1 MEERIYKTI
10 AFNTE
15 VFSTFE
21 LMNQPQKKQIR
32 IAITGP
38 ESSGKTTLA
47 RQLSEMYKGQ
57 YIPEFAREY
66 VENLSH
72 HYTFQDVETIAH
84 AQVEQYEASLKSSER
99 LFFFD
104 TWLIITKV
112 WFRWVFGKTP
122 DWLEGQIR
130 DCPIDLFLLCRP
142 DLPWEADPVR
152 ENGGENRIRLF
163 EEYRNELIHYGFSFV
178 EISGTDD
185 QRLNNARDAIRKFYK
200 LA

>member
-10 AFNTE
+10 VYNTE
-15 VFSTFE
+15 GFSTFE
-21 LMNQPQKKQIR
+21 LMNQQQKKQIR

-47 RQLSEMYKGQ
+47 RQLAEMYKGQ

-66 VENLSH
+66 VEKLPH
-72 HYTFQDVETIAH
+72 HYTFQDVETIAQE
-84 AQVEQYEASLKSSER
+84 QVEQYNASLKSSER

-112 WFRWVFGKTP
+112 WFKWVFGKTP
-122 DWLEGQIR
+122 DWLEDQIR
-130 DCPIDLFLLCRP
+130 NCPIDLFLLCRP

-163 EEYRNELIHYGFSFV
+163 EEYRNELIIYGFSFV

-185 QRLNNARDAIRKFYK
+185 QRLKNATDAIRKFCGSS
-200 LA
+200 